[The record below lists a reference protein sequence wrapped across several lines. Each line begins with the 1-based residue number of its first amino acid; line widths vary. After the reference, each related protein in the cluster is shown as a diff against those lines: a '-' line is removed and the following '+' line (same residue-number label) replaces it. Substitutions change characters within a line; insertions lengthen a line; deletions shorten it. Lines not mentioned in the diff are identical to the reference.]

1 MAIISQILLSKKKN
15 KLNKES
21 NDTGSLLYNGYG
33 YN

>member
-21 NDTGSLLYNGYG
+21 SDTDSLLYNR
-33 YN
+33 